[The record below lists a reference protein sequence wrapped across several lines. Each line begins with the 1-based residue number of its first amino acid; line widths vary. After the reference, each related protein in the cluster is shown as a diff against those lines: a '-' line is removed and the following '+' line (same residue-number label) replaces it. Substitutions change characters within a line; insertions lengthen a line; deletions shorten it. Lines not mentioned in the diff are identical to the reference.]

1 MKNKTLAKKIVLMT
15 IGLPMIIGCF
25 TACEEE
31 EQQNIGK
38 TVTFNISA
46 PQQKNGIQ
54 TKAGFGENI
63 DGLYPVVWEE
73 GDQIRI
79 SLNGATDPQ
88 GSFVGTVSELSEN
101 QWTGIL
107 RATLTDDNSGSYIFK
122 AVYPADNDLTGTNI
136 TVPATQTARTDA
148 PAKDAMV
155 LTAVSETYGEFPN
168 EATLNFVHQTAYGK
182 LTLIDIPLGLTTVE
196 RIVITADKNI
206 AGNATTASKSITLNQ
221 PDISKPI
228 WFGCLPVSGI
238 DSININIVTADNSYN
253 ATILSSHYDK
263 ALSFDKGK
271 VSEIPV
277 DMGKVRFQEG
287 EISRGVQ
294 IRLREANKSGGTVNP
309 ITANGFGVEWSI
321 TNFQSLE
328 LDAAQTYNAALYT
341 DATCKNC
348 VVAWDFLA
356 KGGNGTKGGNAS
368 NPVLLWDPS
377 STSFKIQK
385 WAGFFFSGLEPSTT
399 YYVKVTAG
407 NGDYGIKK
415 VTTAASKVVTMPA
428 TAAVGDTILYE
439 DFGEMIWGGE
449 AVIGLAGYSST
460 QRSSLTSL
468 PKASGTDPYSSDAS
482 IYLVTSDVNMGLF
495 STIGKAIVGSNS
507 HLKTWG
513 QIIENTTANSLLV
526 GPGYV
531 KCGASSMTGE
541 IVTPPLSALTGTA
554 TIKLTISLAPYFSEI
569 SNWDIP
575 IYIVE
580 VIDGGTFADTGDKG
594 INYNYISGGT
604 RTVIKKGTAHNTNE
618 WKDYS
623 FIINNVEPTSRIA
636 IGTYRPDGEAAGS
649 AQHRIY
655 LDNIQISIIS
665 YN

>member
-1 MKNKTLAKKIVLMT
+1 M
-15 IGLPMIIGCF
+15 
-25 TACEEE
+25 
-31 EQQNIGK
+31 
-38 TVTFNISA
+38 
-46 PQQKNGIQ
+46 
-54 TKAGFGENI
+54 
-63 DGLYPVVWEE
+63 
-73 GDQIRI
+73 
-79 SLNGATDPQ
+79 
-88 GSFVGTVSELSEN
+88 
-101 QWTGIL
+101 
-107 RATLTDDNSGSYIFK
+107 
-122 AVYPADNDLTGTNI
+122 
-136 TVPATQTARTDA
+136 
-148 PAKDAMV
+148 
-155 LTAVSETYGEFPN
+155 
-168 EATLNFVHQTAYGK
+168 
-182 LTLIDIPLGLTTVE
+182 TLIDIPLGLTTVE

-238 DSININIVTADNSYN
+238 DSININIVTADNSYS

-368 NPVLLWDPS
+368 NPVLLWDPT

-428 TAAVGDTILYE
+428 TAAVGDYFIRRFWRNDLGQRSRHRFSRLLIY
-439 DFGEMIWGGE
+439 
-449 AVIGLAGYSST
+449 ST
-460 QRSSLTSL
+460 QFTHLL
-468 PKASGTDPYSSDAS
+468 PPQEQTLQFRCS

-495 STIGKAIVGSNS
+495 STIGKAIVGNLR
-507 HLKTWG
+507 LKTW
-513 QIIENTTANSLLV
+513 
-526 GPGYV
+526 
-531 KCGASSMTGE
+531 
-541 IVTPPLSALTGTA
+541 
-554 TIKLTISLAPYFSEI
+554 
-569 SNWDIP
+569 
-575 IYIVE
+575 
-580 VIDGGTFADTGDKG
+580 DK
-594 INYNYISGGT
+594 
-604 RTVIKKGTAHNTNE
+604 
-618 WKDYS
+618 
-623 FIINNVEPTSRIA
+623 
-636 IGTYRPDGEAAGS
+636 
-649 AQHRIY
+649 
-655 LDNIQISIIS
+655 
-665 YN
+665 